1 MKQVSKKALET
12 MTVWSKARVAKEKT
26 DVKLG
31 DILFAEGVT
40 PAMLAAPE
48 QGKEGSDN
56 FKAAKAAIIAGYDQR
71 IQGLFPKDPKTLS
84 EKDKDTR
91 RRWMQRTG
99 PDMRDLVAFIQRRI
113 DRAER
118 EANAASGES
127 GNAQTSKASWESV
140 KRKVLADM
148 IKQAKGKE
156 STTIKDLAKFIQDL
170 ESALARIPAN
180 A

>member
-1 MKQVSKKALET
+1 MKQVSKKALEA

-26 DVKLG
+26 DIKLG
-31 DILFAEGVT
+31 DVLFAEGVT

-48 QGKEGSDN
+48 KGKEPSEN
-56 FKAAKAAIIAGYDQR
+56 FKAAKQAIVAGYDPR
-71 IQGLFPKDPKTLS
+71 IQSLMLKDPKTLS
-84 EKDKDTR
+84 EKDKDAR
-91 RRWMQRTG
+91 RRWMMRTG

-113 DRAER
+113 DRQVR
-118 EANAASGES
+118 EAQAASGES
-127 GNAQTSKASWESV
+127 GKAQTNQASWESV
-140 KRKVLADM
+140 KRKTLADI